1 MRDLLVDH
9 RPYRAQG
16 AAPTG
21 KWWLGL
27 WEQHLNLWE
36 LHPVRDLPQKASQ
49 HPRFWL
55 TCPSRGKPKMDHTQP
70 HSHRLRSGR
79 YSLAGQIYM
88 VTVVTL
94 NRRPIFADFAAA
106 RTLVQTLKT
115 ESDLKRVTT
124 LAYVVMPDHLHWL
137 MQLHEGAQLTRCV
150 RDVKSVTTH
159 KLGHTVWQRGFHDH
173 GVRRQ
178 EDLQA
183 LARYV
188 VANPV
193 RAGWVARTGLYPHW
207 DAVWV

>member
-1 MRDLLVDH
+1 
-9 RPYRAQG
+9 
-16 AAPTG
+16 
-21 KWWLGL
+21 
-27 WEQHLNLWE
+27 
-36 LHPVRDLPQKASQ
+36 
-49 HPRFWL
+49 
-55 TCPSRGKPKMDHTQP
+55 MDDTQP
-70 HSHRLRSGR
+70 HSHRLRTGR
-79 YSLAGQIYM
+79 FSQAAQVYL

-137 MQLHEGAQLTRCV
+137 MKLQEGAKLTRCV

-159 KLGHTVWQRGFHDH
+159 RLGMSLWQRGFHDH
-173 GVRRQ
+173 AVRHE

-183 LARYV
+183 VARYV

-193 RAGWVARTGLYPHW
+193 RVGLVQRTGLYPHW

>member
-1 MRDLLVDH
+1 
-9 RPYRAQG
+9 
-16 AAPTG
+16 
-21 KWWLGL
+21 
-27 WEQHLNLWE
+27 
-36 LHPVRDLPQKASQ
+36 
-49 HPRFWL
+49 
-55 TCPSRGKPKMDHTQP
+55 MDTRHP

-79 YSLAGQIYM
+79 FSQAAQVYM

-94 NRRPIFADFAAA
+94 NRQPFFEDFAAA

-115 ESDLKRVTT
+115 ASDLQRATT

-137 MQLHEGAQLTRCV
+137 MQLHEGTQLARCV

-159 KLGHTVWQRGFHDH
+159 RLGHAVWQRGFHDH
-173 GVRRQ
+173 AVRRE

-193 RAGWVARTGLYPHW
+193 RAGLVSRTGLYPHW